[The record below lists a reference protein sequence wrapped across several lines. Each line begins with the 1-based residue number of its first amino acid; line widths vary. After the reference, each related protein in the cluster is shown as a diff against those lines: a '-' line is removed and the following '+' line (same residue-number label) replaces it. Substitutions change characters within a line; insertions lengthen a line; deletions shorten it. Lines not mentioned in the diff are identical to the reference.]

1 MHFFRSLV
9 KNNLKHDGFTMQN
22 VYRKEMKREPGEAI
36 TIRSSGI
43 NSMDV
48 AVPIT
53 EDSVLKL
60 YSDSGYP
67 IYQLKI
73 ADWLRVLYN
82 KSTSL
87 KNEIIKNRIVT
98 GQLRDMTVSGIR
110 PVKPRVPVLID
121 YRGRLLTAMSFYY
134 DGIWMYE
141 RLANMLPED
150 YVPD

>member
-1 MHFFRSLV
+1 
-9 KNNLKHDGFTMQN
+9 
-22 VYRKEMKREPGEAI
+22 A
-36 TIRSSGI
+36 
-43 NSMDV
+43 
-48 AVPIT
+48 
-53 EDSVLKL
+53 
-60 YSDSGYP
+60 
-67 IYQLKI
+67 
-73 ADWLRVLYN
+73 
-82 KSTSL
+82 L
-87 KNEIIKNRIVT
+87 KNEITKNRIIT

>member
-1 MHFFRSLV
+1 
-9 KNNLKHDGFTMQN
+9 
-22 VYRKEMKREPGEAI
+22 
-36 TIRSSGI
+36 
-43 NSMDV
+43 MDV

-82 KSTSL
+82 KSTAL
-87 KNEIIKNRIVT
+87 KNEITKNRIIT

-134 DGIWMYE
+134 DGIWPICCRKIMCRIE
-141 RLANMLPED
+141 
-150 YVPD
+150 